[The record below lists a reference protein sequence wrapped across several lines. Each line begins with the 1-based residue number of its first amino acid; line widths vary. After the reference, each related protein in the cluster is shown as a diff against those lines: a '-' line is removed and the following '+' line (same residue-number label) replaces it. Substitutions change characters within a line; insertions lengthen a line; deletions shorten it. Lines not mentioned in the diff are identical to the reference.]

1 MAATMRRSE
10 RIASRAREKARLA
23 NKRSPKA
30 QQVFA
35 TPELLE
41 TILRMVEDMPTM
53 IASAP
58 LVCRA
63 WKNHIDTSPALQ
75 RDLFFAQDLKTTM
88 SDPDADVS
96 FRLNPLLTQHFGAL
110 IKVPLNFD
118 YTRLGSGEEAMLDI
132 KKLVKTGMSITK
144 YKAQNLRKTGL
155 SVNKHKGRSLHDKF
169 SYKGASWRRMLIT
182 QPPARKIGLVRPHE
196 DWHTPSIL
204 ETSVLVEGLRM
215 GQFWDTV
222 YHTLWGEYSATAYN
236 RKIRIAYRVGSPDAH
251 LWARGANSTH
261 KCHRKIIADIEF
273 LFEIIETS
281 SSPYSD

>member
-23 NKRSPKA
+23 KKQSPRA

-41 TILRMVEDMPTM
+41 TILQMVEDMPTM

-75 RDLFFAQDLKTTM
+75 RALFFAPDLKTTM
-88 SDPDADVS
+88 SDPDAEVS
-96 FRLNPLLTQHFGAL
+96 FRLNPLLSQHFGAL
-110 IKVPLNFD
+110 VQVPLNFEC
-118 YTRLGSGEEAMLDI
+118 TRMGTNLEDMFDI
-132 KKLVKTGMSITK
+132 KKLLKTGMSITK
-144 YKAQNLRKTGL
+144 YKRKILRKTGL
-155 SVNKHKGRSLHDKF
+155 GINKYKRKSLHDQF
-169 SYKGASWRRMLIT
+169 TYKRASWRRMLIT
-182 QPPARKIGLVRPHE
+182 QPPARKVGLVHPHQ

-204 ETSVLVEGLRM
+204 EKAVLVEGLRM

-222 YHTLWGEYSATAYN
+222 YYTLWSPYSEAAYN
-236 RKIRIAYRVGSPDAH
+236 RKVRIAFRLGSPDAH
-251 LWARGANSTH
+251 IWARGANSSR
-261 KCHRKIIADIEF
+261 KSHRKIIADIEF
-273 LFEIIETS
+273 LFEIVETA